1 MTVWIGLS
9 NLASLPGLQ
18 HIPNSC
24 NLHENNL
31 DAAKDTPSR
40 TNSLTDVIK
49 VEDSVF
55 KALETY
61 IEVINNVDSATNEG
75 VIAAS
80 DYLIMIQEQ
89 YWIKMLSG
97 PWLGKE

>member
-1 MTVWIGLS
+1 M
-9 NLASLPGLQ
+9 
-18 HIPNSC
+18 
-24 NLHENNL
+24 
-31 DAAKDTPSR
+31 
-40 TNSLTDVIK
+40 IK

-61 IEVINNVDSATNEG
+61 IEVINVVDNATNEG